1 MGNYILHKAT
11 DVFTFSLDWAFL
23 ARDTA
28 IFPTT
33 GSGVSEPVIHSIYF
47 RTGKP
52 LTKCALHN
60 LFLQEIIKREH
71 KEVQVNKL

>member
-1 MGNYILHKAT
+1 MGVNLWMGNYILHKTT

-33 GSGVSEPVIHSIYF
+33 GSGDSEPVIHSIYF
-47 RTGKP
+47 GQGNP
-52 LTKCALHN
+52 LQSVPC
-60 LFLQEIIKREH
+60 IIYFCKRS
-71 KEVQVNKL
+71 